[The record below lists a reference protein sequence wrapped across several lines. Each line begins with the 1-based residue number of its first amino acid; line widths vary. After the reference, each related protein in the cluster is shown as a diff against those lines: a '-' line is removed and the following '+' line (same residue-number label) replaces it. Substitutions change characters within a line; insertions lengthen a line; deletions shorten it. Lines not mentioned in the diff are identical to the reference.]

1 MKELRPPKEI
11 DPLAIYPIR
20 EREVGDPGHAR
31 TYPKVEKLES
41 GETEG
46 REREP
51 KGNQD
56 SPG

>member
-1 MKELRPPKEI
+1 
-11 DPLAIYPIR
+11 
-20 EREVGDPGHAR
+20 VGDPGHAR